1 MQLCCMPR
9 GFFSSDV
16 SGVVFCNNSL
26 FQPTF
31 GRCRWIMTD
40 VFSLAAFWVSLSS
53 NLLWSKWLPDETM
66 APVQRHD
73 LPSYHLRTE
82 VVEILRFDDVMAA
95 LEKKKIHARK
105 IINSWLQL
113 KNQPLFQTSKLTSFF
128 YLKKNAAPISPNH
141 PEIPN
146 ASLIWSKICPEALRV
161 QPCHRCSALGFLNC
175 KVLSTPLFLGV
186 IPTSYMVK
194 SQNPTV
200 WVR

>member
-128 YLKKNAAPISPNH
+128 YLKKMPLQSLQI
-141 PEIPN
+141 IPRYQMHRWYD
-146 ASLIWSKICPEALRV
+146 LRLALRLWGSSLATV
-161 QPCHRCSALGFLNC
+161 VRPLGFWTARC
-175 KVLSTPLFLGV
+175 FLPRCFSV
-186 IPTSYMVK
+186 
-194 SQNPTV
+194 
-200 WVR
+200 